1 VSAWAPVQI
10 GMPMIG
16 RARPFG
22 PNGEPSAID
31 KHPVAQ
37 PLWLGP
43 MGLAGDDHGDTVHH
57 GGADKALHHYAQEH
71 YAVWHQVLPLVPE
84 QSWQVGGFGEN
95 IATLGLTECDVCI
108 GDIVRLGKAVLQV
121 SQARQPCWRLNLRF
135 GCDDMARRVQSSGRT
150 GWYYRVLEAGEIA
163 PGDELRLIDQP
174 HGQWP
179 LSRLLHHFYIEPLDR
194 DALAAIAAL
203 EVLAPSWRQIA
214 AQRLKTGGVEDW
226 SRRLDTPGAAKDQGA
241 IDGADR

>member
-1 VSAWAPVQI
+1 
-10 GMPMIG
+10 MPMIG
-16 RARPFG
+16 RTQPFG

-43 MGLAGDDHGDTVHH
+43 TGLAGDEHGDTVHH

-71 YAVWHQVLPLVPE
+71 YVIWHQELPLVPE
-84 QSWQVGGFGEN
+84 QRWQAGGFGEN
-95 IATLGLTECDVCI
+95 IGTRGLTERDICI
-108 GDIVRLGKAVLQV
+108 GDIVRLGTAVLQV

-135 GCDDMARRVQSSGRT
+135 GCADMARRVQSSGRT
-150 GWYYRVLEAGEIA
+150 GWYYRVLEAGEVA
-163 PGDELRLIDQP
+163 PGDELRLIDRP

-203 EVLAPSWRQIA
+203 EVLASSWRQIA
-214 AQRLKTGGVEDW
+214 ARRLTTARVEDW
-226 SRRLDTPGAAKDQGA
+226 SSRLDTPVAANGPSP
-241 IDGADR
+241 IDDADR

>member
-1 VSAWAPVQI
+1 MSAWAPVQI

-16 RARPFG
+16 RAQPFG

-71 YAVWHQVLPLVPE
+71 YTVWHQELPLVPE
-84 QSWQVGGFGEN
+84 QRWQVGGFGEN

-108 GDIVRLGKAVLQV
+108 GDIVGLGKTVLQV

-163 PGDELRLIDQP
+163 PGDELRLIDRP

-214 AQRLKTGGVEDW
+214 AQRLKTGRVEDW
-226 SRRLDTPGAAKDQGA
+226 GRRLDTPASASDQGA
-241 IDGADR
+241 IDEEDH